1 MAETENVRVIVRVRP
16 MDAKEKLEGSHNV
29 ISVDSVNNM
38 ITVIKPNSVQ
48 NELPKTY
55 SFDAVFDMN
64 TTQVVLLK

>member
-1 MAETENVRVIVRVRP
+1 
-16 MDAKEKLEGSHNV
+16 MDAKEKLEGSQNV